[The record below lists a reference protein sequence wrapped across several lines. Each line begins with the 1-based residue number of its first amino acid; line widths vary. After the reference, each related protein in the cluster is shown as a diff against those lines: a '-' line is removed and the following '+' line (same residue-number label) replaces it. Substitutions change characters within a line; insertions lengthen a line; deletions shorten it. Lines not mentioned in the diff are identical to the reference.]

1 MVHGTKVRLR
11 STKDGDGTV
20 DREGGGNC
28 RPMHVPSATGGN
40 VTKRLEMFAVG
51 DALAVAVGNGAPV
64 GGAPTRVESIV
75 RPESKMWVTVVIGR
89 TVTAL
94 QSYDC

>member
-64 GGAPTRVESIV
+64 GGAPTRVESDV
-75 RPESKMWVTVVIGR
+75 RCCRSFAVAPGKPMKTLHCCFHW
-89 TVTAL
+89 
-94 QSYDC
+94 